1 MMTFKPMLAGTLKDV
16 SLLRFP
22 LLASQKLDG
31 IRATVQGGRLLSRT
45 LKPIPNVNA
54 QGLFRGLAEGLDGEL
69 IVGDPFAPDAFRKTT
84 SLVMSDDKPLEF
96 FNEPL
101 RYHVFD
107 KFSNGL
113 TFVQRLA
120 EATLGV
126 IRFNSSQVQV
136 VPHLAVHA
144 VSELDVMEAALLCK
158 GAEGVMLRLP
168 SGPYKEGRSTERE
181 GYLIKVKR
189 FEDSEAEVLEAHE
202 EQENTNEA
210 TTNELGR
217 TKRSSAKAG
226 KVGKGILGVL
236 TGRDLKTGVEFNM
249 SGFTLQQKI
258 ELWAEREALVGRIA
272 KYKFFPSGGKDK
284 PRHPIFLG
292 WRSKEDM

>member
-1 MMTFKPMLAGTLKDV
+1 MTFKPMLAGTLKDV

-31 IRATVQGGRLLSRT
+31 IRATVQEGKLLSRS
-45 LKPIPNVNA
+45 LKPIPNVNV
-54 QGLFRGLAEGLDGEL
+54 QERFRGLAQGLDGEF
-69 IVGDPFAPDAFRKTT
+69 IVGDPFAPDAFRKTN
-84 SLVMSDDKPLEF
+84 SLLMSDNKPLDF

-107 KFSNGL
+107 KFSNGM

-120 EATLGV
+120 EAKLGV
-126 IRFNSSQVQV
+126 LCFGSPLVQL
-136 VPHLAVHA
+136 VPHTLLLG
-144 VSELDVMEAALLCK
+144 VSELDVMEAHLLEQ

-168 SGPYKEGRSTERE
+168 AGPYKEGRSTERE

-189 FEDSEAEVLEAHE
+189 FEDSEAEVLETHE